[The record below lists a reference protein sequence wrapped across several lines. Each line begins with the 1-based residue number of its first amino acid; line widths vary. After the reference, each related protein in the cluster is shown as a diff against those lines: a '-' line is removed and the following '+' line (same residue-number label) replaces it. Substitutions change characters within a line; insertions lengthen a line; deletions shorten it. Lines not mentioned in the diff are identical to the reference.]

1 VRGFLQ
7 KIRGL
12 LISSSLF
19 CFLFILH
26 ILFASYGLWTLFKL
40 VVISIF
46 FVSHF
51 HSLIALNFSRLNEK
65 ESKIFLIK
73 ISTPFSIIYS
83 IGFWYAVNNMNL
95 DLWVFFTGII
105 QLIVYLF
112 LIRYL
117 ITDNSKE
124 MTNSNDYGEPP
135 LYS

>member
-1 VRGFLQ
+1 MIDFLQ

-51 HSLIALNFSRLNEK
+51 HSLIALIFSRLNEK

-95 DLWVFFTGII
+95 DLWVFFTGFL

-124 MTNSNDYGEPP
+124 MTNSNDYGEPS

>member
-1 VRGFLQ
+1 MRGFLQ